1 MTPRAWVVALLAG
14 LALGAGL
21 CVLLVHA
28 DLALAAHFWRPGA
41 GFYLDQ
47 RAPVQWVYQGL
58 PWLIGGIAASLSI
71 GLLMSLIGR
80 SPEWRALR
88 APLAFLLLTL
98 ALGPGLFANVVFKDH
113 WGRPRPYQLER
124 FGGQMQYV
132 PPGVPSTQCDH
143 NCSFVC
149 GHCAAA
155 FWLIGLTW
163 IDRRRRRLWLSL
175 GLVLGIGVS
184 IVRIAQGGHFLSD
197 ALGALLLVWITDA
210 LVYRGMRALGW
221 NPSLT

>member
-1 MTPRAWVVALLAG
+1 MNTRVRWLALALG
-14 LALGAGL
+14 LALGAGA

-28 DLALAAHFWRPGA
+28 DLALAAHFWRPGF
-41 GFYLDQ
+41 GFYMDP
-47 RAPVQWVYQGL
+47 RPPVQWIYRGL
-58 PWLIGGIAASLSI
+58 PWLVGGIAASLAI

-98 ALGPGLFANVVFKDH
+98 ALGPGLLANGVFKDH

-124 FGGQMQYV
+124 FGGTMHYV
-132 PPGVPSTQCDH
+132 PPGVPSTQCDR

-155 FWLIGLTW
+155 FWLIGLAW
-163 IDRRRRRLWLSL
+163 VDRRRRRLWLAL
-175 GLVLGIGVS
+175 GLTLGAGVS
-184 IVRIAQGGHFLSD
+184 MVRMAQGGHFLSD
-197 ALGALLLVWITDA
+197 ALGALLVVWVTDA

-221 NPSLT
+221 KPSLN